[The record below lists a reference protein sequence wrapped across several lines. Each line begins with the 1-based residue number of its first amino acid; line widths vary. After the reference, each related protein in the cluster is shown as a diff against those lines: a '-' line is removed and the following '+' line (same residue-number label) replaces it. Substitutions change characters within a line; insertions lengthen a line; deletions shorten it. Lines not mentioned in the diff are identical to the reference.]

1 MYRILIVEDEKDTAA
16 PVQEALRLYGYE
28 ADIASDGAMGVEMF
42 AQNTYDLVLL
52 DLKMPKMTGEEV
64 LKKIREI
71 DPYVYVIIYT
81 NYGEF
86 EEVKELA
93 NMGIDGYVNKGPDA
107 ELQELI
113 DKVKEKLDPL
123 DEEGIKELMGNMDNL
138 PTK

>member
-1 MYRILIVEDEKDTAA
+1 MYRILIVEDESGTAM
-16 PVQEALRLYGYE
+16 PVKEALELYGYE
-28 ADIASDGAMGVEMF
+28 ADVANDGAMGVEMF
-42 AQNTYDLVLL
+42 QKNNYDLVLL

-64 LKKIREI
+64 LKKIRKI

-93 NMGIDGYVNKGPDA
+93 NIGIDGYVNKGPDA
-107 ELQELI
+107 ELRELI

-123 DEEGIKELMGNMDNL
+123 DEAGMKELMGSIENL
-138 PTK
+138 PIE